1 MKRTQIMNK
10 RGIKI
15 NSAYDPI
22 IYCGILREFYPEW
35 NCENVS
41 KVRDH
46 KNKGRLK
53 SKSIEK
59 RVLDMQD
66 KFKSLSNKQKAELF
80 PFTFNLKIKS
90 QVFEYSSGPDI
101 FLNMTTNSIYF
112 TSLDH
117 YFPQGVSK
125 SENIFEILHMMGFAQ
140 ECEGN
145 PGKMTFAELSNIEK
159 MFDVPLQVWTKVP
172 KKYGKERTIKR
183 YDFEMLRFGRSNCE
197 IDEEMFFHCD
207 EKTETLYFVTDVK
220 LYFKHLIRCKN
231 YPTGCFMTFDD
242 NVKKLAHEKNCT
254 TETKIQVFQKEFCLN
269 SVLLDKA
276 KQFNVLPQSHKI
288 NDNFIFWDIESVLPI
303 SEETFGKSRVHH
315 LHKLVSISANAHING
330 EHTTKVWTVEDSSEK
345 SEVKL
350 VEKFLEFCQAQNEK
364 MILDKSLKS
373 CYDKLCVMSKDLRL
387 GKKNENFDLD
397 EISQL
402 KSHVQSQMDLSV
414 FGYNS
419 SKYDLA
425 IIFAHICKVL
435 DKQKFDRKNVSLLK
449 KGLAYFS
456 IKIGSLHFKD
466 LMNFS
471 SPMSLDR
478 YLKIWTSSSYKL
490 IYPYELFE
498 SIEQIRNC
506 KTFPPIEKFKSALK
520 SEVDVEV
527 YTECKNLFNEK
538 MSLPDS
544 DPEKW
549 SSFEDYL
556 KYYNVSDVYPASLAL
571 LKQFSTY
578 LNNFGSYPMPCL
590 GLPTYAKQ
598 CMFDLFNP
606 DSSSIFTFPD
616 KENTNLFRFGII
628 GGLTAVYKRHVTLCD
643 ENVPDPAKFSKSGI
657 LFTQVNFSKQK
668 F

>member
-1 MKRTQIMNK
+1 MHTIMNK

-35 NCENVS
+35 TCENVS

-46 KNKGRLK
+46 RNKGRLK
-53 SKSIEK
+53 SKSLEK
-59 RVLDMQD
+59 RVLNMQD
-66 KFKSLSNKQKAELF
+66 TYRSLSNKQKAELF

-90 QVFEYSSGPDI
+90 QTFEYSSGPDI

-112 TSLDH
+112 SSLDH

-125 SENIFEILHMMGFAQ
+125 SENIFEIIHMMGFAQ
-140 ECEGN
+140 KCEGN
-145 PGKMTFAELSNIEK
+145 PGKMTFDELSKIEQ
-159 MFDVPLQVWTKVP
+159 MFEVPFQVWSKVP
-172 KKYGKERTIKR
+172 KKTGKSISR
-183 YDFEMLRFGRSNCE
+183 YDFKILRFGRSTCE
-197 IDEEMFFHCD
+197 FDEEMVFHCD
-207 EKTETLYFVTDVK
+207 EKTQTLYLVTDVK
-220 LYFKHLIRCKN
+220 CYFKHLIRCKN
-231 YPTGCFMTFDD
+231 YASGCYMTFSD
-242 NVKKLAHEKNCT
+242 NVRKLAHEKNCT
-254 TETKIQVFQKEFCLN
+254 TETKIQIIQKELSLN

-276 KQFNVLPQSHKI
+276 KQFNVLPQSSKI
-288 NDNFIFWDIESVLPI
+288 NDNFIFWDIESVLPVSQEI
-303 SEETFGKSRVHH
+303 FGKSRVHH
-315 LHKLVSISANAHING
+315 MHKLVSISANAHING
-330 EHTTKVWTVEDSSEK
+330 EHTTKVWTVDDSSEE
-345 SEVKL
+345 SEIKL
-350 VEKFLEFCQAQNEK
+350 VENFLEFCQTQNEK
-364 MILDKSLKS
+364 MVLDKSLKL
-373 CYDKLCVMSKDLRL
+373 CYDKLCIMSKDLRN

-397 EISQL
+397 EISKL
-402 KSHVQSQMDLSV
+402 KSHVESQMELSL

-419 SKYDLA
+419 SRYDLT
-425 IIFAHICKVL
+425 IIFAHLCKVL

-471 SPMSLDR
+471 SPMPLDR
-478 YLKIWTSSSYKL
+478 YLKIWTNSSYKL
-490 IYPYELFE
+490 IYPYELFK
-498 SIEQIRNC
+498 SIEEIRNC
-506 KTFPPIEKFKSALK
+506 KTFPPIEKFKTSLK
-520 SEVDVEV
+520 PQVDVTL
-527 YTECKNLFNEK
+527 YTECKKLFDEK

-556 KYYNVSDVYPASLAL
+556 KFYNISDVYPASLAL

-590 GLPTYAKQ
+590 GLPSYAKK
-598 CMFDLFNP
+598 CMFDLYNP

-643 ENVPDPAKFSKSGI
+643 EDVPDPAKFSKSGI
-657 LFTQVNFSKQK
+657 LFNFSKSK